1 MAWDRSAAAWPPSP
15 TVPSTIQ
22 VPGGTGVSQRT
33 TSSRSTGTWAAS
45 GALEGFEIWSRDRW
59 AEHRQAL
66 RVGFDDMT
74 RKLSEQG

>member
-1 MAWDRSAAAWPPSP
+1 VIA
-15 TVPSTIQ
+15 
-22 VPGGTGVSQRT
+22 
-33 TSSRSTGTWAAS
+33 

>member
-1 MAWDRSAAAWPPSP
+1 MVMRATAV
-15 TVPSTIQ
+15 TV
-22 VPGGTGVSQRT
+22 
-33 TSSRSTGTWAAS
+33 A

-59 AEHRQAL
+59 AEHRQTL